1 MKRNNEGFLN
11 KILAL
16 RINFFTE
23 ITSKTDKRHL
33 ALVAFMSAASLKQN
47 FIDSYYDF
55 QLN

>member
-33 ALVAFMSAASLKQN
+33 TLVAFMSAASLKQN
-47 FIDSYYDF
+47 FIESY
-55 QLN
+55 